1 MLGCVQ
7 RNTDWGQNG
16 PLIWSIQ
23 DLYIFLYDL
32 VILHVLSSCCLD
44 ICCAMHL
51 GRCTVHTDKTAV
63 PLFIS
68 LPSIWEKGF
77 QGSTSGQE
85 PACQCRR
92 HKRSMFDPWVRK
104 IPWRNW
110 QPTPVFLPGE
120 FHRQRSLEGYS
131 PWGCKELDTT
141 EWLTHTHTHM
151 FGGKDRNNL
160 KMFMQIVMTAVKE
173 NCMVL

>member
-16 PLIWSIQ
+16 PLIWPIQ
-23 DLYIFLYDL
+23 DLYIFIYDL

-51 GRCTVHTDKTAV
+51 GRYTVHTDKTAV

-92 HKRSMFDPWVRK
+92 HKRSMFDPWAGK
-104 IPWRNW
+104 ILWKRAW
-110 QPTPVFLPGE
+110 QPTLVFLPGE
-120 FHRQRSLEGYS
+120 SHRQRNLAGFC
-131 PWGCKELDTT
+131 PWGHKGSATT
-141 EWLTHTHTHM
+141 EWVSLHFKVRLSHFSRVRLCATP
-151 FGGKDRNNL
+151 
-160 KMFMQIVMTAVKE
+160 
-173 NCMVL
+173 